1 MDKLDELALLIA
13 ILDEGT
19 MAAAAR
25 QTGRSPAAVTYIL
38 NEMEKRLGVR
48 LIERTT
54 RSLTATEA
62 GRRFADNGRRLL
74 VDYNESLHEVMSDAV
89 RPAGLLRI
97 SAPMMFGRRHIA
109 PIVTRYLAMYPQVD
123 IELELSNKQI
133 DMVDSKIDIALRI
146 GKLDDSSLT
155 ARRVGEVRRVVVAS
169 PDYLK
174 HYGLPTS
181 PASLSEHALIMLSIN
196 GDVQA
201 WNLKE
206 TKANMHSRFIV
217 NQAETMI
224 DAAIA
229 GIGLARPLSYQVI
242 DEIKTGKLV
251 RVLQEFES
259 NPHPVNLVYTSRK
272 HMPKRTRV
280 FLDVATEALS
290 KLDCLKM

>member
-1 MDKLDELALLIA
+1 MDRLDELALLIA

-25 QTGRSPAAVTYIL
+25 HTGRSPAAVTYIL

-89 RPAGLLRI
+89 RPTGLLRI

-109 PIVTRYLAMYPQVD
+109 PIVTRYLAMYPLVD

-146 GKLDDSSLT
+146 GALDDSSLT
-155 ARRVGEVRRVVVAS
+155 ARRVGEVRRIVVAS

-259 NPHPVNLVYTSRK
+259 NSHPVNLVYTSRK
-272 HMPKRTRV
+272 HMPKRTRA
-280 FLDVATEALS
+280 FLDLATEALN